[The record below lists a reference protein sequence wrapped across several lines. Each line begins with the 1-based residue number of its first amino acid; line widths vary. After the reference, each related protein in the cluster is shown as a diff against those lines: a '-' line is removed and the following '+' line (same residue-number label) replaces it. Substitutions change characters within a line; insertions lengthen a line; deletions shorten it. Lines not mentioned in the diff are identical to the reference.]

1 MIDEPLDS
9 TPDEEMPEDGHPD
22 AVQVST
28 EESSESPYDP
38 VSPPAEDNKHWYV
51 VKVQSGREET
61 IKDAIEKRVKIDG
74 LEEYYG
80 QIVIPTENRPSS
92 VRASAYIRERKLFPG
107 YLMVNVEFND
117 RVLYLFCETPGVGD
131 FVGGGLNKPPQPMSD
146 REVER
151 LINKQIQPDVKDKP
165 Q

>member
-28 EESSESPYDP
+28 EESSESPDAP

-80 QIVIPTENRPSS
+80 QIVIPTEKSTELRKGK
-92 VRASAYIRERKLFPG
+92 RYIRERKLFPG
-107 YLMVNVEFND
+107 YLMVSKGSN
-117 RVLYLFCETPGVGD
+117 
-131 FVGGGLNKPPQPMSD
+131 
-146 REVER
+146 
-151 LINKQIQPDVKDKP
+151 
-165 Q
+165 